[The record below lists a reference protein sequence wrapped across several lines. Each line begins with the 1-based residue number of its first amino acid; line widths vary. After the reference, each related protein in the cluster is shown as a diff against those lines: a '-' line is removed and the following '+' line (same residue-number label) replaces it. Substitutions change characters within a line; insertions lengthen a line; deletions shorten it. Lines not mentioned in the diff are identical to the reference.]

1 LCLAVR
7 NGEFKK
13 AASEVAGLIEE
24 ATTAAHR
31 AGTSEAWLTLASLY
45 RTAYDVATKLGFSDP
60 AQLSLARLD
69 WAAQRG
75 SSAVLGVCT
84 STCGRSPPA

>member
-1 LCLAVR
+1 M
-7 NGEFKK
+7 
-13 AASEVAGLIEE
+13 
-24 ATTAAHR
+24 
-31 AGTSEAWLTLASLY
+31 Y

>member
-7 NGEFKK
+7 NGEIKK

-31 AGTSEAWLTLASLY
+31 AA
-45 RTAYDVATKLGFSDP
+45 P
-60 AQLSLARLD
+60 ARH
-69 WAAQRG
+69 G
-75 SSAVLGVCT
+75 
-84 STCGRSPPA
+84 